1 MAFLGLPP
9 EFIQQSPKPFQTVA
23 LVGIKVSNYSTWERM
38 HTVGSLE
45 DLFPGFLDSSKS
57 GTLSWWC

>member
-9 EFIQQSPKPFQTVA
+9 EFIQQSPKSFQTVA

-38 HTVGSLE
+38 HIVGSL
-45 DLFPGFLDSSKS
+45 
-57 GTLSWWC
+57 